1 MNNNDWNKIKG
12 IKISS
17 INTKNNILYSD
28 KYISAR
34 FNTTQKK
41 IDMDTIDANIR
52 ETIKQ
57 EYLQLRHTDS
67 VNFNTKHICYW
78 THV

>member
-1 MNNNDWNKIKG
+1 
-12 IKISS
+12 
-17 INTKNNILYSD
+17 
-28 KYISAR
+28 
-34 FNTTQKK
+34 
-41 IDMDTIDANIR
+41 MDTIDANIR

>member
-28 KYISAR
+28 KYY
-34 FNTTQKK
+34 TKK
-41 IDMDTIDANIR
+41 NRYGYD
-52 ETIKQ
+52 
-57 EYLQLRHTDS
+57 
-67 VNFNTKHICYW
+67 
-78 THV
+78 